1 MKTLSLITLS
11 SFHLHLSIFF
21 RRIFFSFDE
30 MKWLNHSTARSN
42 LTKLVRAHLKKWCRT
57 EFSVSFILF
66 SFFNFFVQ
74 TFFIPALMYRSLK
87 YVSSS
92 FFVNNFCLVLSSKK
106 INVSRTEQS
115 WEPFRLLKNWR
126 WIIMLHNQRIRERYC
141 VSKSE
146 QTVKLEIAF

>member
-1 MKTLSLITLS
+1 MITLSLITFS
-11 SFHLHLSIFF
+11 SFYYLSKKIHFQIFF
-21 RRIFFSFDE
+21 FRQIFCSFDE

-57 EFSVSFILF
+57 EFSFSVSFILF

-74 TFFIPALMYRSLK
+74 TFFIPALMYWSLK

-106 INVSRTEQS
+106 INVGRT
-115 WEPFRLLKNWR
+115 
-126 WIIMLHNQRIRERYC
+126 
-141 VSKSE
+141 VSALE
-146 QTVKLEIAF
+146 KLRMNYNVT